1 MNIKFHDSDKYLI
14 GEDGLKVPVDNVKIM
29 MPKQMTVE
37 SLALITTCI
46 YVVKILVIVPIVT
59 IILSLLLSSRAIVRI
74 VSSILTLEMFINLG
88 LTSYD
93 YPENMKFL
101 LQFMKSFFQGRKI
114 IDGTG
119 LGEHI
124 GLQNFIEV
132 TRTNSYS

>member
-101 LQFMKSFFQGRKI
+101 LQFMKSFFQGR
-114 IDGTG
+114 
-119 LGEHI
+119 
-124 GLQNFIEV
+124 
-132 TRTNSYS
+132 